1 MPKDTFFNLPP
12 EKREKIEAAAIS
24 EFVAYS
30 FDNSSINRIV
40 KGGGIPKGSFYQY
53 FEDKKDLYKHIMSL
67 IIAKKMEYLTP
78 VLKNPFAHDFFVIV
92 KEMYE
97 SGLGFAKEN
106 PDFVVI
112 GNRLMSDRSHA
123 LFKEII
129 EDNMET
135 SNQVFEQLLV
145 MGIERGEIRG
155 DIDLK
160 LTAHLISALNVEIS
174 EYYQRIVST
183 QEVDLLDG
191 GILDTIGKF
200 LDLLRYGIGAAPR

>member
-12 EKREKIEAAAIS
+12 EKREKIEEAAIN

-97 SGLGFAKEN
+97 SGLSFAKEN

-135 SNQVFEQLLV
+135 SNQVFEQLLA

-160 LTAHLISALNVEIS
+160 LTAHLISALNVEIN
-174 EYYQRIVST
+174 EYYQRVVST

-200 LDLLRYGIGAAPR
+200 LDLLKHGIGAASR